1 MSSWGRTADRL
12 RGRRTARSPVAGS
25 PPLQVPPPGR
35 QDPAVPPSELHQR
48 REALAREFAELQWDL
63 GGLAYE
69 MASRDH
75 FRLDVLTL
83 QAAKLQQVDAELSEA
98 ERLLKLEQ
106 AGAAGSCPSCGALYA
121 RGAAFCWQCGM
132 DLMETVTPSPGYS
145 AEPAP
150 APPASAAPPPP
161 LEPAPPAPLPPVHPL
176 EGQVGG

>member
-1 MSSWGRTADRL
+1 MSSWRRTADRL

-25 PPLQVPPPGR
+25 PPVQVPPDR
-35 QDPAVPPSELHQR
+35 QDPAVSPSALQQR
-48 REALAREFAELQWDL
+48 REVLAREFAELQWDL

-69 MASRDH
+69 MAGRDH

-83 QAAKLQQVDAELSEA
+83 QAAKLQQVDAELSEV

-121 RGAAFCWQCGM
+121 RGAAFCWQCGAG
-132 DLMETVTPSPGYS
+132 LMETVTPPTGYS

-150 APPASAAPPPP
+150 PPASAAPPPP
-161 LEPAPPAPLPPVHPL
+161 PLEPAPPVPLPPAHPL
-176 EGQVGG
+176 EGQIGG